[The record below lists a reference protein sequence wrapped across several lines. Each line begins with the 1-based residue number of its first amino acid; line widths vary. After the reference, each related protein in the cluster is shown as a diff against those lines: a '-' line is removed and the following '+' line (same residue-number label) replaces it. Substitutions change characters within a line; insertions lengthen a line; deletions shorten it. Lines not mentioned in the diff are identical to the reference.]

1 MDARRIADEVLFPA
15 AAQVDATGRIP
26 ASHFDLLAAQGW
38 YGRTDSLTGAAS
50 LTGAVETLASGCLST
65 TFVWLQHFGALRA
78 AGGSETP
85 GLRERWLAPLAGGQR
100 RAGIAL
106 GALRPG
112 PPSVR
117 ATPVGG
123 GYVIDGT
130 APWVTGWGYVDTLLT
145 AARTADGTIVW
156 ALLDAVEDARLTVT
170 ALNLA
175 AVNASRTV
183 HIRLDGYPV
192 PADRVTG
199 TLPYAEWPERD
210 AAGLRLNGSLALG
223 VVDRCRRL
231 GRLDR
236 LEPELAACRST
247 LDTATPQTMPAAR
260 AAASALAMR
269 AASALMVSAGARG
282 ILAGE
287 HAERLI
293 REAAFLLVFGSR
305 PGIRQALSD
314 LV

>member
-1 MDARRIADEVLFPA
+1 
-15 AAQVDATGRIP
+15 
-26 ASHFDLLAAQGW
+26 
-38 YGRTDSLTGAAS
+38 
-50 LTGAVETLASGCLST
+50 
-65 TFVWLQHFGALRA
+65 
-78 AGGSETP
+78 
-85 GLRERWLAPLAGGQR
+85 
-100 RAGIAL
+100 
-106 GALRPG
+106 
-112 PPSVR
+112 
-117 ATPVGG
+117 
-123 GYVIDGT
+123 
-130 APWVTGWGYVDTLLT
+130 
-145 AARTADGTIVW
+145 
-156 ALLDAVEDARLTVT
+156 
-170 ALNLA
+170 
-175 AVNASRTV
+175 
-183 HIRLDGYPV
+183 
-192 PADRVTG
+192 
-199 TLPYAEWPERD
+199 
-210 AAGLRLNGSLALG
+210 

-231 GRLDR
+231 GQLDR